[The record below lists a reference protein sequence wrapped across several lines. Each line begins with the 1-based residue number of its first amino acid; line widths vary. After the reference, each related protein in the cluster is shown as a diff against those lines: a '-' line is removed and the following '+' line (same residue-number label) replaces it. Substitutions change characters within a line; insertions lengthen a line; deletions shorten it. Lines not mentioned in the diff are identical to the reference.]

1 MSLVDQRKIAIA
13 VYIFYLT
20 IYYVMLLLDI
30 EPGRSYSNAFGLI
43 GNAMCLPLFWIGV
56 RLHDEYQRL
65 PWKLLALGACA
76 YLIGEGIWAY
86 SEDWLGIEIDGPS
99 VCDVYYI
106 FNSIVCLCALF
117 VYLQQFE
124 SISLMSASFDMAI
137 SVLSIGGI
145 MFNFI
150 VRPLLSDGFDG
161 MLMAMYFLY
170 SPLFDIALVSGLL
183 LLLFGTE
190 HHEFLTPTNLILGCG
205 FSMMFVLD
213 ELFLVEEIYGIPFD
227 EIINPLWS
235 LPFFIISIA
244 SMYSPD
250 EPVIELTSRFDRP
263 LEYLRILLP
272 YFLTLSIVVAIGV
285 EYQLFE
291 PLFVWGAL
299 MVLLLSVRQISV
311 LISNKQLMETVRRN
325 EEILNAQNAEL
336 HKLNLKITH
345 DSEVDFLT
353 QLSNR
358 RHIDQTFERL
368 MPIGDR
374 QEALG
379 LILIDVDFFKKVN
392 DTFGHQIG
400 DKILQNVSALIRA
413 AARHNDIAGRF
424 GGDEFILL
432 LPGANKIVVSN
443 ISNRLL
449 ELARSDGSMRK
460 YEVSLSIGGSSMMF
474 KRDDYDIDQLL
485 KRADEALYQAK
496 EYGRD
501 RFIVY

>member
-1 MSLVDQRKIAIA
+1 MSLADQRKIAVA

-30 EPGRSYSNAFGLI
+30 EPGRSYSNTFGLI

-56 RLHDEYQRL
+56 RLHDEYHRL
-65 PWKLLALGACA
+65 PWKLLALGAA
-76 YLIGEGIWAY
+76 SYLIGEAIWAY
-86 SEDWLGIEIDGPS
+86 SEDWLGVEIDGPS

-106 FNSIVCLCALF
+106 FNSIFCLGALF
-117 VYLQQFE
+117 VYLQEFE
-124 SISLMSASFDMAI
+124 NVSLMSASFDMAI

-150 VRPLLSDGFDG
+150 VRPLLADGVDG
-161 MLMAMYFLY
+161 VLMAMYFLY

-183 LLLFGTE
+183 LLIFGAE

-213 ELFLVEEIYGIPFD
+213 EVFLIEEIYGYQFA
-227 EIINPLWS
+227 ELINPLWS
-235 LPFFIISIA
+235 LPFFTIALA
-244 SMYSPD
+244 SMYSTD
-250 EPVIELTSRFDRP
+250 EPVIELTTRLDRP
-263 LEYLRILLP
+263 LEYIRILLP
-272 YFLTLSIVVAIGV
+272 YFFTLSIVFAIGV
-285 EYQLFE
+285 EYRLLDTLFI
-291 PLFVWGAL
+291 WGVL

-311 LISNKQLMETVRRN
+311 LISNKQLMERVRRN
-325 EEILNAQNAEL
+325 EEVLNAQNAEL
-336 HKLNLKITH
+336 HKLNRQITH

-368 MPIGDR
+368 IPIGDR

-392 DTFGHQIG
+392 DTYGHQIG
-400 DKILQNVSALIRA
+400 DKILRKVSTLIRA

-460 YEVSLSIGGSSMMF
+460 YEVSLSIGGSSMTF
-474 KRDDYDIDQLL
+474 NRHDYDIDRLL

-496 EYGRD
+496 ENGRD
-501 RFIVY
+501 RFLVY